1 MSENLKKLTG
11 KNPKDFEP
19 LAYALINTPDVEL
32 FAELVGSDDF
42 LFDFVKQNVANRLS
56 KVCNES
62 NYMNV
67 LALLKYYSPFYEDFI
82 VSNLVKFANEDLT
95 DKLLEIFENGTDEEK
110 TYCAKF
116 FAFVQDPLALE
127 FLQKNAYSENSAL
140 SSNCA
145 STLALLGDKTSY
157 KQALEKLNSDDEFT
171 ILDGV
176 KFLVSYGDKAVVPEV
191 ISAMKKSSMAENIAG
206 ELLYLTNL
214 FELYKQN
221 QEDGLFVL
229 NSIINGLGEILGLAQ
244 IFDFRLY
251 EFLEMLINGHKDSK
265 VAVVLINAVDKFDTL
280 TENDE
285 YLFDETKDT
294 KQEVNDIKKLLS
306 TMDVAQLYSLIDEEL
321 LEDSLFVFSALE
333 YTENEGK
340 VRGLLNS
347 SNPTVVLKALEVLKI
362 LGVLTNDD
370 KHKALDS
377 VVDENLRSVIY
388 AI

>member
-56 KVCNES
+56 KVCNGS
-62 NYMNV
+62 NYMNL

-157 KQALEKLNSDDEFT
+157 NQALEKLNSDDEFT

-306 TMDVAQLYSLIDEEL
+306 TMNIGALYALVDEEL
-321 LEDSLFVFSALE
+321 EDGSLFVFSALE
-333 YTENEGK
+333 FTEDENK
-340 VRGLLNS
+340 VRSLLS
-347 SNPTVVLKALEVLKI
+347 SANPTVVLKALEVLKI

-370 KHKALDS
+370 KHKALAS
-377 VVDENLRSVIY
+377 VTDENLRSVIY

>member
-62 NYMNV
+62 NYMNL

-176 KFLVSYGDKAVVPEV
+176 KFLVSYGDKVVVPEV

-340 VRGLLNS
+340 VRGLLS
-347 SNPTVVLKALEVLKI
+347 SANPTVVLKALEVLKI

>member
-62 NYMNV
+62 NYMNL

-145 STLALLGDKTSY
+145 STLALLGDKTFY

-333 YTENEGK
+333 YTENEDK
-340 VRGLLNS
+340 VRDLLNS
-347 SNPTVVLKALEVLKI
+347 SNPTVVLKALEILKL
-362 LGVLTNDD
+362 LGVLTNED
-370 KHKALDS
+370 KQKALDS
-377 VVDENLRSVIY
+377 VSDENLQGVIY

>member
-62 NYMNV
+62 NYMNL

-127 FLQKNAYSENSAL
+127 FLQKNAYSESSAL

-157 KQALEKLNSDDEFT
+157 NQALEKLNSDDEFT

-333 YTENEGK
+333 YTENEDK

>member
-62 NYMNV
+62 NYMN
-67 LALLKYYSPFYEDFI
+67 LFALLKYYSPFYEDFI

-116 FAFVQDPLALE
+116 FAFVQDPLALQY
-127 FLQKNAYSENSAL
+127 LQQNAYSENSAL

-157 KQALEKLNSDDEFT
+157 NQALEKLNSDDEFT

-306 TMDVAQLYSLIDEEL
+306 TMNIGELYALVDEEL
-321 LEDSLFVFSALE
+321 EDGSLFVFSALE
-333 YTENEGK
+333 FTEDENK
-340 VRGLLNS
+340 VRSLLS
-347 SNPTVVLKALEVLKI
+347 SVNPTIVLKALEVLKI